1 MLKVSAIGVFLILTN
16 IETNNNNKVK
26 GNCNLQQN
34 LRITR
39 SEENMGEWWATVN
52 VKEEEKK
59 KAWLF
64 LFLHNMMVSD
74 LNREDW
80 FPTIFNYLESIP
92 RYY

>member
-16 IETNNNNKVK
+16 IETNNNKKVK
-26 GNCNLQQN
+26 GNCNLN
-34 LRITR
+34 KI
-39 SEENMGEWWATVN
+39 SELLAQSKKMGEWWATVN

-80 FPTIFNYLESIP
+80 FPNICQLFGKYP
-92 RYY
+92 